1 MLLLCVKQRSKFL
14 CSSPGY
20 SRTSDY
26 LLARSLLADAVL
38 LLESNVLLDQ
48 GVDAVD
54 HALDQLHLGVAQSVL
69 VGDVVSD
76 SWIHNTWKLS
86 N

>member
-14 CSSPGY
+14 CSSPSY

-76 SWIHNTWKLS
+76 SWIHNT
-86 N
+86 

>member
-76 SWIHNTWKLS
+76 SWIHNT
-86 N
+86 

>member
-26 LLARSLLADAVL
+26 LHARSLLADAVL

-76 SWIHNTWKLS
+76 SWIHNT
-86 N
+86 